1 MKRENCIVTERKADM
16 TINYG
21 IIAYTLKGEK
31 ESPTLSILHFCGYAE
46 PPTQAD
52 IESLSKELNTDP
64 EFGLVGKIGT
74 ETFLMEAT
82 PDIIKKFK
90 ELPPV

>member
-1 MKRENCIVTERKADM
+1 
-16 TINYG
+16 
-21 IIAYTLKGEK
+21 
-31 ESPTLSILHFCGYAE
+31 
-46 PPTQAD
+46 
-52 IESLSKELNTDP
+52 LSKELNTDP